1 MKRPVVALTVVCL
14 WAAAAA
20 AHPEYGAYFTERTL
34 RVDLY
39 HTGTKGEEHYALDRA
54 VLEGAWPGHR
64 VNLIDTLNLGEY
76 LVTVTDRATNAPVY
90 TRGFSTVFNE
100 WQTTDEAMAGV
111 CRTFGESIRLP
122 APRRAVRLA
131 IARRDRRMEFHE
143 IFSAVIDPADPAQV
157 VREHTHPK
165 PAVTA
170 IVENGPPAVK
180 VDIAILGDG
189 YAAADMEKFRRDAAR
204 FTDDLFRTHPFRE
217 RKQDFNVWRVDVV
230 SEESGIDVPG
240 RGVWKRHALGAR
252 YDTFGSARY
261 VLTEDNRSVRDAA
274 AAAPYDFLC
283 ILVNDSRYGGG
294 GIFNLYTTT
303 YTNEGTPGQQWQM
316 DYVFVHEFGHCFAGL
331 ADEYYTSSTGYN
343 DFYLPGVEPWEP
355 NITAAAGAEG
365 LKWRPLLAPGIPLP
379 TPWEKTAYDSL
390 EALRGRLD
398 RLAADYYVKRE
409 PFQRRES
416 EILAGSP
423 YRGMV
428 GLFEGAGYVARGLYR
443 PCIDCRMFSLSL
455 ADFDPVCSAA
465 INRMIDFFS
474 DPAQR

>member
-1 MKRPVVALTVVCL
+1 MKRSVVALCAACL
-14 WAAAAA
+14 LAPAALARVEFSAF
-20 AHPEYGAYFTERTL
+20 FTERTL

-54 VLEGAWPGHR
+54 LLEGPWAGHR

-76 LVTVTDRATNAPVY
+76 LLTVTDRATNAPVY
-90 TRGFSTVFNE
+90 TRGYSTLFNE
-100 WQTTDEAMAGV
+100 WQTTDEAAAGV
-111 CRTFGESIRLP
+111 TRTFPESVRMP
-122 APRRAVRLA
+122 APRRAIRLS

-157 VREHTHPK
+157 VAEHAHPV
-165 PAVTA
+165 PHVAA
-170 IVENGPPAVK
+170 IVENGPPSAK

-189 YAAADMEKFRRDAAR
+189 YAATDMEKFRRDAAR

-230 SEESGIDVPG
+230 SEESGIDMPG

-261 VLTEDNRSVRDAA
+261 VLTEDNRALRDAA

-283 ILVNDSRYGGG
+283 ILVNGSRYGGG
-294 GIFNLYTTT
+294 GIFNLYATT
-303 YTNEGTPGQQWQM
+303 YTDEQTPDQQWQM
-316 DYVFVHEFGHCFAGL
+316 DYVFVHEFGHSFAGL

-343 DFYLPGVEPWEP
+343 DFYLAGVEPWEP
-355 NITAAAGAEG
+355 NITAATGAAS
-365 LKWRPLLAPGIPLP
+365 LKWRALLTPGIPLP
-379 TPWEKTAYDSL
+379 TPWGKVAYDSL
-390 EALRGRLD
+390 EAVRGKLD

-409 PFQRRES
+409 PLVRE
-416 EILAGSP
+416 EARILAACP
-423 YRGMV
+423 YRGEV
-428 GLFEGAGYVARGLYR
+428 GLFEGAGYVAKGLYR
-443 PCIDCRMFSLSL
+443 PSVDCRMFSLSL

-465 INRMIDFFS
+465 ITRMIDFYG